1 MNRITPATLSFIV
14 ALSACGGSSGGAST
28 PATAQAPISQTASVS
43 TSAAPLDPTCGLAN
57 FQQEMLDRVNLA
69 RASSRMCGTTYH
81 PAVGP
86 LMWNSKLTDAGA
98 AHAADMGNKNY
109 FQHNSLDGRVFSD
122 RITDAGYTWRE
133 AGENIAAG
141 QTSFDQVMN
150 DWLKSPGH
158 CSNIMNGIF
167 TEVGMS
173 CVKNENSTYKWYWAM
188 ELGLPK

>member
-1 MNRITPATLSFIV
+1 M
-14 ALSACGGSSGGAST
+14 AST
-28 PATAQAPISQTASVS
+28 APADI
-43 TSAAPLDPTCGLAN
+43 TCGLPN
-57 FQQEMLDRVNLA
+57 FQQEMLVRVNLA
-69 RASSRMCGTTYH
+69 RASDRMCGVSFH

-86 LMWNSKLTDAGA
+86 LSWNTKLVDAGA
-98 AHAADMGNKNY
+98 GHATDMGNKNY
-109 FQHNSLDGRVFSD
+109 FQHDSLDGRVFSD
-122 RITDAGYTWRE
+122 RITDAGYVWRE

-158 CSNIMNGIF
+158 CANIMNGIF